1 LEETKRSAVSNPS
14 TSQLPG
20 YITSAKPNAFASRAP
35 WYKNTAPTYAGIFL
49 WFVFWQG
56 ATTTQQGFLGGT
68 LAHGVGVALL
78 GLVIAGLV
86 CHSMFYFV
94 PGMLGMKT
102 GLPLYIVGT
111 STFGAKGGFFMPGF
125 LMGLLQFGWLG
136 VNIYFSSAALG
147 MIIYPSINPLDP
159 STIPV
164 AVKGVMVVWG
174 TLAAFVGLKGIQ
186 YVAKIATFLPLI
198 PLAVLLWM
206 FIETQAGIPD
216 FQSAQFIAGHK
227 ALAAKSPGVL
237 SEWSVMTAILTYVV
251 GFFATAGAAG
261 VDFGTNSR
269 DKKDV
274 SMGGLVGVAY
284 AIIITAGLSMFIVAG
299 VYGSPEFRDAALKAG
314 VEKKEFILDSF
325 GLIPVV
331 FGGEMGKWVMFLLA
345 VAAFPPACFS
355 SFIAANSFKTTMPK
369 VNPFVS
375 VGIGAVVSIALAVTG
390 AAGKV
395 IPVFVVIGASFGPI
409 CGAMMADYVL
419 SGGKWTGPR
428 AGFNPAGWMAW
439 LLGFIVGILP
449 NIGVD
454 VPAAPVL
461 AFIVGAVAYYI
472 CAKID
477 LQNDIIPWAYEQGKV
492 VEREK
497 KLILIVEDEVDMANL
512 YELHLQGAGY
522 DTMTANDGVTGLD
535 DAIKHTPDLVL
546 LDMELPRMHG
556 LEVCRRLRATPATRH
571 IPTLVVSS
579 LSSTEMKVQGLH
591 TGADDYLTKPF
602 KPAELLARV
611 EALLRRYTNLI
622 HVETMDRPEWDTMNM

>member
-1 LEETKRSAVSNPS
+1 MSNPS
-14 TSQLPG
+14 TSQLPA
-20 YITSAKPNAFASRAP
+20 YITSAKPNPYGNRAP

-68 LAHGVGVALL
+68 LAHGVGIALL
-78 GLVIAGLV
+78 GLVIAGLI
-86 CHSMFYFV
+86 CHAMFYFV

-111 STFGAKGGFFMPGF
+111 STFGAKGGFIMPGF
-125 LMGLLQFGWLG
+125 LMGVLQFGWLG

-147 MIIYPSINPLDP
+147 MIVYPDINPMDP
-159 STIPV
+159 TTIPIPV
-164 AVKGVMVVWG
+164 KAVMIVWG
-174 TLAAFVGLKGIQ
+174 GLAAFVGLKGIK

-198 PLAVLLWM
+198 PLGILAWM
-206 FIETQAGIPD
+206 FIKTQTGIPN
-216 FQSAQFIAGHK
+216 FHPAQFIADHK
-227 ALAAKSPGVL
+227 TLAASSPGVL
-237 SEWSVMTAILTYVV
+237 SQWSVMTAVLTYVV

-261 VDFGTNSR
+261 VDFGANSR

-284 AIIITAGLSMFIVAG
+284 AIVITAGLSMFIVAG
-299 VYGSPEFRDAALKAG
+299 VYGLPAFRDAALKEGMA
-314 VEKKEFILDSF
+314 KHEFILDSF
-325 GLIPVV
+325 NLIPVV
-331 FGGEMGKWVMFLLA
+331 LGKNMGKWAMFLLA
-345 VAAFPPACFS
+345 LAAFPPACFS

-395 IPVFVVIGASFGPI
+395 IPVFVIIGASFGPI

-419 SGGKWTGPR
+419 SGDKWTGPR
-428 AGFNPAGWMAW
+428 AGFNPAGWIAW
-439 LLGFIVGILP
+439 LLGFVVGILP
-449 NIGVD
+449 NIGID

-461 AFIVGAVAYYI
+461 AFFVGAITYFI

-477 LQNDIIPWAYEQGKV
+477 LQNDIIPWTYENIKI

-497 KLILIVEDEVDMANL
+497 KLVLIVEDEVDMANL
-512 YELHLQGAGY
+512 IELHLRENGY
-522 DTMTANDGVTGLD
+522 DTLIANDGAAGLD

-611 EALLRRYTNLI
+611 EALLRRYTNLL
-622 HVETMDRPEWDTMNM
+622 HVESMDRPEWDTMNM